1 MLLLF
6 VELLDASR
14 AHNGFLL
21 SVIVILRRNPA
32 KLVTFGKHGV
42 GQRILW
48 QSPGTVG
55 IRNSRRELDGAGYTI
70 YRGDKGTALQYQ
82 VYDTRVQRLIGI
94 ASELHILPGILIQF
108 SPRSPL

>member
-14 AHNGFLL
+14 AHDGFQL
-21 SVIVILRRNPA
+21 SVIVILRRNSA
-32 KLVTFGKHGV
+32 KLVTLGKHGV
-42 GQRILW
+42 GQRIQW

-55 IRNSRRELDGAGYTI
+55 IRNSRCELDGAGDTI
-70 YRGDKGTALQYQ
+70 YRGDKGTALQYR

-94 ASELHILPGILIQF
+94 VSELHIVPGILIQF
-108 SPRSPL
+108 SLRSPL